1 MRRGFAPL
9 VLALALMLPWLVA
22 DAAHAQNPP
31 KKQAPAAAA
40 SAGSAYRISGITVD
54 VSAANPQAARLA
66 AFRIAQRRA
75 FPLLWS
81 RLSGK
86 PAGAA
91 PRLSDGQLDG
101 IVSGIESEGERF
113 SMTRY
118 MATLAVVFDRSRVV
132 EYLGGTVS
140 MLQSPP
146 MLLLPVWVD
155 GGATTLFQTK
165 TPWAAAWGRYRENA
179 TPLDYVVPA
188 GTAVDNV
195 LLTAFQT
202 RRPERSTWR
211 TLLSRYDAV
220 DVLIAEARLIRRW
233 PGGPLKALILARH
246 GPDGRVLGR
255 FMLGAEDE
263 TGLDQMLD
271 TAARRIDGIYAEA
284 LRDGRLQAEPGLALA
299 LEPVIAPAPFFDTPV
314 VAGAVVNDQ
323 VVGGLELVV
332 ITPDS
337 ASYAASEAALRRV
350 PGVTSVA
357 VTSLSLGGSSR
368 LLVSHLGS
376 EADLRAALA
385 GAGFTLGTETP
396 FPVLRRRAETAP
408 PPEPAGQPANLL
420 PPATP

>member
-1 MRRGFAPL
+1 MRRGFASL

-22 DAAHAQNPP
+22 DAAHAQTPP
-31 KKQAPAAAA
+31 KKEAPDAAAD
-40 SAGSAYRISGITVD
+40 AGSAYRIGGIVVD
-54 VSAANPQAARLA
+54 VAAADPQAARLA

-75 FPLLWS
+75 FPILWS

-86 PAGAA
+86 PASAA
-91 PRLSDGQLDG
+91 PRLSDSQLDG
-101 IVSGIESEGERF
+101 IVSGIESQGERF

-132 EYLGGTVS
+132 EYLGDVIS

-188 GTAVDNV
+188 GTAIDNV
-195 LLTAFQT
+195 LLTAFQM
-202 RRPERSTWR
+202 RRPERTTWR

-233 PGGPLKALILARH
+233 PGGPLQALILARH

-255 FMLGAEDE
+255 FVLTAEDE

-284 LRDGRLQAEPGLALA
+284 LRDGRLQAEPGLALD
-299 LEPVIAPAPFFDTPV
+299 LEPVIAPAPFFDSPV
-314 VAGAVVNDQ
+314 AAGAVVNDQ
-323 VVGGLELVV
+323 VVSGLELVA

-337 ASYAASEAALRRV
+337 ASFAATEAALRRV

-368 LLVSHLGS
+368 LLISHLGS

-385 GAGFTLGTETP
+385 GAGLALGTETP
-396 FPVLRRRAETAP
+396 FPVLRRRPEAAP